1 MSRFWNWLLS
11 LFKKEYEVTVWFEGS
26 TFTTPDGTKEVRRDP
41 KTYLCSSIGKI
52 SPKHIKLI
60 LTTKEHVEIKTI
72 NPVGYD
78 IKTKKW
84 SPTS

>member
-41 KTYLCSSIGKI
+41 KTYLCSSIV
-52 SPKHIKLI
+52 
-60 LTTKEHVEIKTI
+60 TTKEHVEIKTI

-84 SPTS
+84 SPPS